1 MYENMAILALFVFV
15 YSLAGG
21 RLARSPINGA
31 IIFTAFGL
39 ALGPLGFGFLKLNAD
54 AEQIRL
60 LAELTLALV
69 LFTDAANSNL
79 GVLRAHAS
87 LPARLLLIGLPLTLL
102 LGFGVGVVVFDG
114 LPLLELAILATMLAP
129 TDAALGKAVV
139 TNESVPPGIRE
150 GLNQE
155 SGLND
160 GICVPVLLLLLA
172 VAAQSGGHG
181 VSRMALD
188 LIAGQIGVGV
198 VVGLA
203 LTAVAAW
210 LFKQFNQLGWISDS
224 WRQLSVPA
232 IAVSCLAAAQW
243 LGGSGF
249 IAAFT
254 GGLLFGWLAKASKHT
269 LLLAAEGTS
278 DTLALITWVVFG
290 AVVIARALDH
300 ITWPIVLYAGLSLTL
315 IRMLPVFLALAGLGL
330 STKEKLFIG
339 WFGPRGLASIVF
351 GVMVLDAHLPDGYT
365 LVATVVCTIL
375 ISIVAH
381 GLSAGPLAAA
391 LKRRS

>member
-1 MYENMAILALFVFV
+1 MTILALFVFV
-15 YSLAGG
+15 YSLVGG
-21 RLARSPINGA
+21 RLARSPISGA

-54 AEQIRL
+54 TEQIRL

-79 GVLRAHAS
+79 GVLRTHAS
-87 LPARLLLIGLPLTLL
+87 LPLRLLLIGLPLTLL
-102 LGFGVGVVVFDG
+102 LGFGVGVLVFDG
-114 LPLLELAILATMLAP
+114 LTLLELAILAVMLAP

-139 TNESVPPGIRE
+139 TNKSVPAGIRE

-172 VAAQSGGHG
+172 VAVHPGAGG
-181 VSRMALD
+181 VSGMALE
-188 LIAGQIGVGV
+188 LVASQIGIGM

-203 LTAVAAW
+203 LTLFGAW
-210 LFKQFNQLGWISDS
+210 LFRLCKRREWISDS
-224 WRQLSVPA
+224 WRQVAVPA
-232 IAVSCLAAAQW
+232 LAVACFALAQW
-243 LGGSGF
+243 FEGSGF
-249 IAAFT
+249 IAAFS
-254 GGLLFGWLAKASKHT
+254 GGLLFGWLAKHQKHT
-269 LLLAAEGTS
+269 LLLAAEGTG

-290 AVVIARALDH
+290 AVVIARAIDH
-300 ITWPIVLYAGLSLTL
+300 ITWEIVLYAVLSLTL
-315 IRMLPVFLALAGLGL
+315 IRMLPVFLVLPGLGL
-330 STKEKLFIG
+330 SANEKLFVG

-351 GVMVLDAHLPDGYT
+351 GVIVLEAHLPGGTT

-375 ISIVAH
+375 LSIVAH
-381 GLSAGPLAAA
+381 GLSAGPLAAV
-391 LKRRS
+391 LKRKS